1 MRVLVLDNQK
11 QPLMPCT
18 SARARQLLR
27 DGKAAVFRRYPFT
40 IILKDRMGGDT
51 QPLSL
56 NVDPGSKTTGVALIA
71 EFQRGN
77 CALWALHIGHRGQ
90 QIKSALDGRRGIRR
104 SRRNR
109 KTRYRQPR
117 FKNRARPAGWLP
129 PSIMSRVH
137 NVDTWAKRLTQFAPI
152 TSANVETVRFDM
164 QLMENPTVTGMDY
177 QQGSLF
183 GWELREYLLY
193 RHGHTCAYCD
203 GLTDDPVLEK
213 EHIVPRALGGSN
225 RLANHVVSC
234 RTCNEDKG
242 SLHPNVWEKICSQR
256 GGKLNTTRAK
266 NMQRILAG
274 YRPSLKDAAA
284 VNATRYAV
292 GEVIKSL
299 IADTQ
304 FWSGGRT
311 KKNRS
316 DQGYHKDHWIDAA
329 CVGEKGGAV
338 SLLCDAVLVAN
349 AKGHGSRQMCRVD
362 KYGFPRTSAKTTS
375 VVHGFK
381 TGDMVAASVPTG
393 KKQGVYVGRVAVRS
407 SGFFNIQTKTGVVQ
421 GVSHKHCRMLQHSD
435 GYNFNYGA
443 AIPPA
448 TDSKNSVAVSLPNN

>member
-1 MRVLVLDNQK
+1 MRVLVLSSTK
-11 QPLMPCT
+11 QPLMPCS

-40 IILKDRMGGDT
+40 IILKDRVGGET

-56 NVDPGSKTTGVALIA
+56 NVDPGSKTTGVALVA
-71 EFQRGN
+71 DYQRGQ
-77 CALWALHIGHRGQ
+77 CAVWALHIGHRGQ

-104 SRRNR
+104 SRRHR
-109 KTRYRQPR
+109 KTRYRTPR
-117 FKNRARPAGWLP
+117 FLNRTRVKGWLA

-137 NVDTWAKRLTQFAPI
+137 NVDTWAKRLTQLAPI

-164 QLMENPTVTGMDY
+164 QQMENPSMAGMDY

-193 RHGHTCAYCD
+193 RHKHTCAYCD
-203 GLTDDPVLEK
+203 GLTGDAVLEK
-213 EHIVPRALGGSN
+213 EHVVPRALDGSN
-225 RLANHVVSC
+225 RLANHVISC
-234 RTCNEDKG
+234 RACNEDKG
-242 SLHPNVWEKICSQR
+242 SLHPNAWAQLCSQR
-256 GGKLNTTRAK
+256 GGKLNATRAR

-274 YRPSLKDAAA
+274 YRPSLKDASA

-292 GEVIKSL
+292 GGVIKCL
-299 IADTQ
+299 LPDTQ
-304 FWSGGRT
+304 FWSGGLT

-338 SLLCDAVLVAN
+338 SLLCDVVLMAN

-362 KYGFPRTSAKTTS
+362 KYGFPRTSAKKTS

-381 TGDMVAASVPTG
+381 TGDMVAAIVPTG
-393 KKQGVYVGRVAVRS
+393 KKQGVYLGRIAVRS
-407 SGFFNIQTKTGVVQ
+407 SGSFNIQTQKTVVQ
-421 GVSHKHCRMLQHSD
+421 GVSYKHCRILQRSD
-435 GYNFNYGA
+435 GYNFTYGA
-443 AIPPA
+443 AIPPT
-448 TDSKNSVAVSLPNN
+448 TDLKNSVAVSVPNN

>member
-1 MRVLVLDNQK
+1 MSVLVLDNQK
-11 QPLMPCT
+11 QPLMPC
-18 SARARQLLR
+18 SNARARQLLR
-27 DGKAAVFRRYPFT
+27 DGKASVFRRYPFT
-40 IILKDRMGGDT
+40 IILKDRVGGDT
-51 QPLSL
+51 QPVSL
-56 NVDPGSKTTGVALIA
+56 NVDPGSKTTGVALVA
-71 EFQRGN
+71 EYQRGQ
-77 CALWALHIGHRGQ
+77 CAVLAIHIGHRGQ

-109 KTRYRQPR
+109 KTRYRAPR
-117 FKNRARPAGWLP
+117 FLNRTRPKGWLA

-137 NVDTWAKRLTQFAPI
+137 NVETWAKRLMRFAPI
-152 TSANVETVRFDM
+152 KRANVETVRFDT
-164 QLMENPTVTGMDY
+164 QIMENPSRAGTDY

-193 RHGHTCAYCD
+193 RHKHTCAYCD
-203 GLTDDPVLEK
+203 GLTGDTVLEK

-225 RLANHVVSC
+225 RLANHVISC

-242 SLHPNVWEKICSQR
+242 KLHPDAWMSLCKQR
-256 GGKLNTTRAK
+256 GNKLNLTRAK

-292 GEVIKSL
+292 GGVVKRL
-299 IADTQ
+299 IPDTQ

-329 CVGEKGGAV
+329 CIGDKGGMV
-338 SLLCDAVLVAN
+338 RLQCSTVLVAN
-349 AKGHGSRQMCRVD
+349 AKGHGSRQMCRMD

-381 TGDMVAASVPTG
+381 TGDMVTASVPTG
-393 KKQGVYVGRVAVRS
+393 KKQGVHVGRVAVRS
-407 SGFFNIQTKTGVVQ
+407 SGSFNIQTKTCVVQ
-421 GVSHKHCRMLQHSD
+421 GISHKHCRILQRSD
-435 GYNFNYGA
+435 GYNFTYVA
-443 AIPPA
+443 AIPLCA
-448 TDSKNSVAVSLPNN
+448 KAQSLLAENR